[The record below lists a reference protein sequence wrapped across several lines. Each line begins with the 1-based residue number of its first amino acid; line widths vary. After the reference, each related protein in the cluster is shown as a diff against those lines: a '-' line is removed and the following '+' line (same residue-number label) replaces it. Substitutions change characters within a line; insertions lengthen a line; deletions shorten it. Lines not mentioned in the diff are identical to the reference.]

1 MVRSA
6 SLGVSRTFGEWSVE
20 RDLAGSQA
28 SPERY
33 EENPQHHDE
42 RGEQARLRSEGT
54 TSPELGACLLCGDER
69 CAERSEAAH
78 GETVDGALEKV
89 PGNMQPYGYRQLAR
103 DHVPEAEHQAGE
115 DYVERADDRGIR
127 VVGVQ

>member
-6 SLGVSRTFGEWSVE
+6 SLGVSGAFGEWRVE
-20 RDLAGSQA
+20 RDLAGPQA
-28 SPERY
+28 SPE
-33 EENPQHHDE
+33 HHDE

-54 TSPELGACLLCGDER
+54 AGPEVGARLPCGEESR
-69 CAERSEAAH
+69 AERSEAAH
-78 GETVDGALEKV
+78 GKTVDGALEEV
-89 PGNMQPYGYRQLAR
+89 PGNVQPYGYRQLAR
-103 DHVPEAEHQAGE
+103 DHVPEAEHQTGK